1 MAQPIHIDPRVQ
13 DGFRPV
19 QSTRPIETPNLDMPR
34 AADDEIVLDTTQ
46 ARQAS
51 PRRMNLRVLL
61 WSMLAAAIIGF
72 VMVSMFWKATP
83 AGMDAQNPTAAKS
96 VQKPLDQA
104 APATPGPTGA
114 PANTPAAP
122 AAPNT
127 AQ

>member
-1 MAQPIHIDPRVQ
+1 MAQPIRIDPRVK

-19 QSTRPIETPNLDMPR
+19 PSTRPIETPNLDMPR
-34 AADDEIVLDTTQ
+34 AADDEIVLDTMQ

-61 WSMLAAAIIGF
+61 WSMLAAALIGF

-83 AGMDAQNPTAAKS
+83 PAMDAQTPAAATS
-96 VQKPLDQA
+96 VQKPVDQTA
-104 APATPGPTGA
+104 PIVPAPADV
-114 PANTPAAP
+114 PANTPQ
-122 AAPNT
+122 APNT